1 MPGINMLHAKLRRP
15 TQHHYGT
22 GPSPAMLAH
31 QAIEADRLDA
41 ENDIL
46 RGRLNSM
53 SRELTEMA
61 MINLRLVGQI
71 AEHDNLIRAHQATE
85 SMLLARCERAESG
98 DSHQRYKQ
106 DIADLR
112 TRLAEIAAQ
121 EQSMMDQVRKLGQT
135 IDERDKTIDERDT
148 TIADLMKEN
157 EALGRQHTYMVEKMR
172 AQQPEN
178 DDENYLLS
186 KYDTTFGMYRAE
198 V

>member
-1 MPGINMLHAKLRRP
+1 MLHAKRRRP
-15 TQHHYGT
+15 TKHHYGT

-41 ENDIL
+41 ENEIL

-53 SRELTEMA
+53 SCELTAMA

-121 EQSMMDQVRKLGQT
+121 EQSMMDQVRNLGQT

-186 KYDTTFGMYRAE
+186 KYDTTFGMYREE